1 MSTPDDR
8 RYTDQHEWA
17 LVQGTDGT
25 STVVRVGITDH
36 AQDALGDIV
45 FVQLPSVGDEVGPG
59 TPMGE
64 VESTKSVSDVYAPVA
79 GVVGAVNE
87 ALTDA
92 PETINADPYGPAWL
106 VETTVAGYGD
116 PTAELLDA
124 AAYPALVEATRP
136 GPGPRGRSLCCP
148 RGTARAR

>member
-1 MSTPDDR
+1 MTTTPDDR
-8 RYTDQHEWA
+8 RYTDQHEWV

-45 FVQLPSVGDEVGPG
+45 FVQLPEVGAEVAPG

-79 GVVGAVNE
+79 GVVAAVN
-87 ALTDA
+87 ARLSDA
-92 PETINADPYGPAWL
+92 PETINADPYGEGWL
-106 VETTVAGYGD
+106 VDIAVPGEGGD
-116 PTAELLDA
+116 PIGQLLDA
-124 AAYPALVEATRP
+124 DAYQGVVE
-136 GPGPRGRSLCCP
+136 GS
-148 RGTARAR
+148 